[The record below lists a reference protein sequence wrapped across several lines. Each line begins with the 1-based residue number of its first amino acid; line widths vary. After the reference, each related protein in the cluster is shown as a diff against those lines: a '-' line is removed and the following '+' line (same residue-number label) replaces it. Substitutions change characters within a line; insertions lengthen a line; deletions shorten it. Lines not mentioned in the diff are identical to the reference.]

1 MEYKEAVEA
10 LKLINTSRVHPF
22 YNWEEMSEVRDIAI
36 QAIEKQ
42 IPKKP
47 ILKSGTEVIHLNK
60 GDEPHE
66 WREVK
71 RQDWVCPVCGCFVG
85 QRHNAFQIKPHDQRK
100 SNYCNECGQ
109 AIDWEEMEGE
119 ECANT

>member
-47 ILKSGTEVIHLNK
+47 DYEADGYDDKGELIYDTWICPNCEKRYEV
-60 GDEPHE
+60 DC
-66 WREVK
+66 
-71 RQDWVCPVCGCFVG
+71 DSYDYCP
-85 QRHNAFQIKPHDQRK
+85 N
-100 SNYCNECGQ
+100 CGQ
-109 AIDWEEMEGE
+109 AIDWSDRNE
-119 ECANT
+119 